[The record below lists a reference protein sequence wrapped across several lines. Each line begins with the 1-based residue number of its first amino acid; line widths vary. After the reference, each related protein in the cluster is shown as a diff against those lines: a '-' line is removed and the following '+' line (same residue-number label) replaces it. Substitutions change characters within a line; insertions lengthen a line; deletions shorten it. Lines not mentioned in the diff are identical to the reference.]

1 MVLLPN
7 IPRGP
12 TWTEE
17 HRHQCLVLSL
27 AKRDKAARID
37 FFGHYERKHGKAA
50 AERLHR
56 EVLEAW
62 KALKRSS

>member
-1 MVLLPN
+1 MLLPN